1 MNMKI
6 YIVVDKYQVKVRF
19 YKFNLSNLTMSEK
32 VYKYKVEYIGK
43 YEDGEIF
50 DQSPEGQPIEFF
62 SGVGMVIKGF
72 ETNVAEMKEGESKT
86 IEIEPEEAYGPVR
99 KELMIK
105 VPLST
110 FEGLPKEQIKE
121 GAEIVATLET
131 GQSIPVKIVKIMEKD
146 AEVDFNHPLAGKKLI
161 FELKLIE
168 KKEATDAEMDQLNQ
182 ACGGDCSGCNVCE

>member
-1 MNMKI
+1 MKL
-6 YIVVDKYQVKVRF
+6 YIVVDNFQVKVRF
-19 YKFNLSNLTMSEK
+19 YKFNLFNLTMSEK
-32 VYKYKVEYIGK
+32 VYKYKVEYVGK

-50 DQSPEGQPIEFF
+50 DESPEGQPIEFF

-72 ETNVAEMKEGESKT
+72 ETNVAKMKEGESKT

-99 KELMIK
+99 KELILK

-110 FEGLPKEQIKE
+110 FEGLPQEQIKE

-168 KKEATDAEMDQLNQ
+168 KKEADEAEMNQLNQ

>member
-168 KKEATDAEMDQLNQ
+168 KKEATEAELEQLKE

>member
-1 MNMKI
+1 MS
-6 YIVVDKYQVKVRF
+6 DK
-19 YKFNLSNLTMSEK
+19 M
-32 VYKYKVEYIGK
+32 YKYKVEYVGK
-43 YEDGEIF
+43 YEDGMVF

-72 ETNVAEMKEGESKT
+72 ENTVAEMKENETKI
-86 IEIEPEEAYGPVR
+86 IEIEPKDGYGEVR

-110 FEGLPKEQIKE
+110 FEGMPKEQIKE

-131 GQSIPVKIVKIMEKD
+131 GQSVPVKIVKIMEKD

-168 KKEATDAEMDQLNQ
+168 KKEATDAEKDQLNQ
-182 ACGGDCSGCNVCE
+182 TCGGDCSGCNVC